1 MKYPNIDSLAI
12 QEETVEDTFKLVSKS
27 IKKIYNEEDVWDS
40 STTTESEFMN
50 FIESMNSKQF
60 SKIQEFFTTMPSLK
74 HTVKIRNP
82 NTKVQSEYTIEGLS
96 NFFI

>member
-1 MKYPNIDSLAI
+1 MCIRDRSGI
-12 QEETVEDTFKLVSKS
+12 VT
-27 IKKIYNEEDVWDS
+27 IEDVLEEIVGEIKDETDIS
-40 STTTESEFMN
+40 ESEDIIQLTEDEFMN